1 MCGKS
6 IQTLLLCLGTLSF
19 TTLKLFFALLL
30 ASEENKKYSEI
41 QNCRYSSAST
51 RNVEQK
57 KIGLNFHMYFV
68 LVFYIRNVKFLFP
81 LVLGKYLGHLQR
93 QHFFPFICTAVY
105 VIILLSFFSLPTR
118 KFFRKTP
125 ESLNS
130 EVGPNL
136 EAYLICAFIASL
148 RSLSTYFL

>member
-57 KIGLNFHMYFV
+57 EIALNFHMYFV

-93 QHFFPFICTAVY
+93 QHFFPLIGTAVY
-105 VIILLSFFSLPTR
+105 VIILLSFFSLPAR
-118 KFFRKTP
+118 KFFRKK
-125 ESLNS
+125 SVNA
-130 EVGPNL
+130 EVRPNL